1 MIELQVLHALL
12 KKDTWITYR
21 KFINKEQLTKEL
33 STLLDILDTYYS
45 NKDGD
50 LTVQEFEIICE
61 TSGKLDKT
69 HRAVL
74 ETLGSC
80 HVRPEL
86 VEDLLKAY
94 KQKSVLS
101 RLALASYDASEGR
114 KGLESVHK
122 LIQQLDEA
130 PNSPSQGDIYFDT
143 IEQTIKTYN
152 GTIWYDVAG
161 PKELIDHQHYAGE
174 GYVRH
179 ADYGNYVEFNNV
191 VSMDGG
197 NASSN
202 YSSAPNNDIIDG
214 GTANGS

>member
-114 KGLESVHK
+114 KGIETVHK
-122 LIQQLDEA
+122 IIQQLDEA
-130 PNSPSQGDIYFDT
+130 ETLVSDEETLSFTTDDLEVLYAESYAQPGLRWRLDTLNHSLGSLRKGDFGFVFARPET
-143 IEQTIKTYN
+143 GKTTFLEI
-152 GTIWYDVAG
+152 GRAHV
-161 PKELIDHQHYAGE
+161 
-174 GYVRH
+174 
-179 ADYGNYVEFNNV
+179 
-191 VSMDGG
+191 
-197 NASSN
+197 
-202 YSSAPNNDIIDG
+202 
-214 GTANGS
+214 